1 MPSLREIEER
11 VIANGRVEGHE
22 ISMLREVLYADG
34 KIDRQEAEFL
44 VELYKRVPYRT
55 HSFKQFFYNAIKD
68 HILVDGRI
76 GSEEAA
82 WLREMIVADDR
93 FDEEKYKFLH
103 RLRGEIKQLS
113 PEFAAILEGI
123 KEQPP

>member
-1 MPSLREIEER
+1 MLSLRQIEEQ
-11 VIANGRVEGHE
+11 VITNGRVDGHE
-22 ISMLREVLYADG
+22 LKMLREVLYADG

-44 VELYKRVPYRT
+44 VELYKRVRFRT
-55 HSFKQFFYNAIKD
+55 RNFKQFFYNAIKD

-103 RLRGEIKQLS
+103 QLRGEIKQSS
-113 PEFAAILEGI
+113 PELYALLEGSR
-123 KEQPP
+123 EEPP